1 MNFLG
6 TSNDKSN
13 YFPLRPRA
21 VEGLFLSPDFS
32 PAQSMAG
39 AALPG
44 EETVTKKKS
53 PSEGL
58 KMAFTGI

>member
-1 MNFLG
+1 
-6 TSNDKSN
+6 
-13 YFPLRPRA
+13 
-21 VEGLFLSPDFS
+21 VEGLFLCPDFRLADS
-32 PAQSMAG
+32 TAG

-44 EETVTKKKS
+44 KETVTKKKS